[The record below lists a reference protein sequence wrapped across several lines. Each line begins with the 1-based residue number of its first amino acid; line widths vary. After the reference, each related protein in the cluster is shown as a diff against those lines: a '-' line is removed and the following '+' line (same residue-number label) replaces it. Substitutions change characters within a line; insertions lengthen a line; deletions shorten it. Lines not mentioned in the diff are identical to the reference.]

1 MNEILKDVLKDM
13 FKASGLII
21 LSGLVVWGSCKV
33 FGISDSIGMLLSAI
47 VGGLCVLK
55 K

>member
-1 MNEILKDVLKDM
+1 MNEILKDVVRSM
-13 FKASGLII
+13 FKASGLIV
-21 LSGLVVWGSCKV
+21 LCGLIVWGSCKV

>member
-1 MNEILKDVLKDM
+1 MNEILKDVVKDM
-13 FKASGLII
+13 FKTSGLMV
-21 LSGLVVWGSCKV
+21 LCSLVVGGCCKV

-47 VGGLCVLK
+47 VSGLCVLK

>member
-1 MNEILKDVLKDM
+1 MSETLKDVLKSM
-13 FKASGLII
+13 LKASGLIV